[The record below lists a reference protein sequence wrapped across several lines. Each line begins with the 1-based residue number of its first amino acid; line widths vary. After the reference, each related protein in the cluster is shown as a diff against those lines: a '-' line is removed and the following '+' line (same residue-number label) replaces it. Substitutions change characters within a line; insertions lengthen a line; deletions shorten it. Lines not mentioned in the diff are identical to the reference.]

1 MEAEVHLNI
10 LTGPA
15 GRLCFLHS
23 PHTGIS
29 LGIFAQSGRSKRLS
43 LSLLETKN
51 RRDICFVRGFNTPSS
66 KNPCFSV
73 TRVFKELVL
82 GQNT

>member
-23 PHTGIS
+23 PHTGTS

-43 LSLLETKN
+43 PSLLKTQN
-51 RRDICFVRGFNTPSS
+51 RRDACFVKEYRVPYS
-66 KNPCFSV
+66 KVINRFCSK
-73 TRVFKELVL
+73 TLLKM
-82 GQNT
+82 